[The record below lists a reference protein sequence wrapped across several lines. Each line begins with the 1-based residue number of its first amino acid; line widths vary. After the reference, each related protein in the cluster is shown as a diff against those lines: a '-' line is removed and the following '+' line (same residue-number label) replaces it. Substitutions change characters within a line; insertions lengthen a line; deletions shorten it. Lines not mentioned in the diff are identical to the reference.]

1 MRGKMEQNE
10 LRQKAKLLPVTC
22 WIGKN
27 GLTEAALGE
36 IKKMLKKRKLVKVR
50 LLKNFAEGRDEKA
63 VAGEIAARTSSV
75 VIQAIGSVV
84 VLYKR

>member
-1 MRGKMEQNE
+1 MAPDTNE
-10 LRQKAKLLPVTC
+10 LRQKAKALPVTC

-27 GLTEAALGE
+27 GITDAAINE
-36 IKKMLKKRKLVKVR
+36 IKKMIKKRKLVKVR
-50 LLKNFAEGRDEKA
+50 LLKNFAEGKDEKA
-63 VAGEIAARTSSV
+63 VAKEVAQKAGAE